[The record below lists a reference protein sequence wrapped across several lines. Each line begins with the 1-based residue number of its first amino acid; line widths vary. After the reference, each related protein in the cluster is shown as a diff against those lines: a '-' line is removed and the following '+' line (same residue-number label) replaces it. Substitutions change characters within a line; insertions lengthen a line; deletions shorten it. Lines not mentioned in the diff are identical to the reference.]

1 MPTENEILTA
11 SIWYRKICASNGS
24 KLLSFQQIGKSLKC
38 GKKIEI

>member
-11 SIWYRKICASNGS
+11 SIRYRKICASYGR
-24 KLLSFQQIGKSLKC
+24 KLLSFQQTGEMLKN